1 MTYISNSSFCNV
13 KRKKGIQLKER
24 LSVMK
29 LQQLRYIVEV
39 ANNDLN
45 VSLTSEKL
53 YTSQPG
59 ISKQIKLLENELG
72 VQIFTRVGKHLS
84 QITPVGE
91 KIIALA
97 REILNKSN
105 DIKIIA
111 KEFSQPNQGSLTITT
126 TYTQARYTLP
136 VVIQQFMQQYSSI
149 TLHMEQGSSPQ
160 CILQTQAGLAEFAI
174 VTDISQLSDDMIA
187 LPCYHWN
194 QAVIVMKDHPLA
206 KSKLISIEELSKYPL
221 VSYDF
226 SNDGSDL
233 NQAFLRANQ
242 SPNIVFSTTD
252 AELIKTYVKLGVG
265 VGIVAKM
272 AVINTSDDD
281 LVVLNAGHI
290 FPYSTTYIVFPRS
303 LYLRSYMYDF
313 ISQFSPHLNRQAVDK
328 LMLCENNS
336 EVLTMFN
343 GVKLP
348 VY

>member
-1 MTYISNSSFCNV
+1 
-13 KRKKGIQLKER
+13 
-24 LSVMK
+24 MK

-59 ISKQIKLLENELG
+59 ISKQIKLLEDELG

-111 KEFSQPNQGSLTITT
+111 KEFSQPNQGSLTIAT

-136 VVIQQFMQQYSSI
+136 VVIQQFMLQYPSI
-149 TLHMEQGSSPQ
+149 TLHMEQGSSLQ
-160 CILQTQAGLAEFAI
+160 SILQTQAGLAEFAI

-252 AELIKTYVKLGVG
+252 AELIKTYVKLGIG

-272 AVINTSDDD
+272 AVFNASDDD

-313 ISQFSPHLNRQAVDK
+313 ISQFLPHLNRQTVDK
-328 LMLCENNS
+328 IMLCENTS

>member
-1 MTYISNSSFCNV
+1 
-13 KRKKGIQLKER
+13 
-24 LSVMK
+24 MK

-39 ANNDLN
+39 VNNDLN

-59 ISKQIKLLENELG
+59 ISKQIKLLEDELG
-72 VQIFTRVGKHLS
+72 IQIFTRVGKHLS
-84 QITPVGE
+84 EVTPVGE
-91 KIIALA
+91 KVISLA
-97 REILNKSN
+97 REILYKSN

-126 TYTQARYTLP
+126 TYTQARYSLP
-136 VVIQQFMQQYSSI
+136 IVIQQFMKQYPNI

-160 CILQTQAGLAEFAI
+160 CIIQAQSGQADFAI
-174 VTDISQLSDDMIA
+174 VTDLSQLNDEMIA

-194 QAVIVMKDHPLA
+194 QAVIVKKDHPLA
-206 KSKLISIEELSKYPL
+206 KSSLISIAELSQYPL

-226 SNDGSDL
+226 TNDGSDL
-233 NQAFLRANQ
+233 NQAFIRSGQ

-272 AVINTSDDD
+272 AVSDAIADDD
-281 LVVLNAGHI
+281 FVVLNAGHI
-290 FPYSTTYIVFPRS
+290 FPYSTTYITFARS
-303 LYLRSYMYDF
+303 LFLRSYMYDF
-313 ISQFSPHLNRQAVDK
+313 ISQFSPHLNRQTIDK
-328 LMLCENNS
+328 LMLCENNTD
-336 EVLTMFN
+336 VLAMFN

-348 VY
+348 VR

>member
-1 MTYISNSSFCNV
+1 
-13 KRKKGIQLKER
+13 
-24 LSVMK
+24 MK

-59 ISKQIKLLENELG
+59 ISKQIKLLEDELG
-72 VQIFTRVGKHLS
+72 VQIFTRTGKHFS
-84 QITPVGE
+84 QVTPVGE
-91 KIIALA
+91 KIITLA
-97 REILNKSN
+97 KEILNKSN

-126 TYTQARYTLP
+126 TYTQARYALP
-136 VVIQQFMQQYSSI
+136 SVIQPFIKQYSNI
-149 TLHMEQGSSPQ
+149 TLHMEQGSSSQ
-160 CILQTQAGLAEFAI
+160 CILQAQTGQAEFAI
-174 VTDISQLSDDMIA
+174 VTDISQLNDDMIA

-206 KSKLISIEELSKYPL
+206 KSRLISIEELSKYPL

-233 NQAFLRANQ
+233 NQAFLRVNQ

-252 AELIKTYVKLGVG
+252 ADLIKTYVKLGVG

-272 AVINTSDDD
+272 AVNNKSDDD
-281 LVVLNAGHI
+281 FVVLNAGHI
-290 FPYSTTYIVFPRS
+290 FPYSTTYIVFSRA
-303 LYLRSYMYDF
+303 LFLRSYMYDF
-313 ISQFSPHLNRQAVDK
+313 INLFAPHLNRQTVDK
-328 LMLCENNS
+328 LILCENNT
-336 EVLTMFN
+336 EVLAMFN

-348 VY
+348 VC

>member
-1 MTYISNSSFCNV
+1 
-13 KRKKGIQLKER
+13 
-24 LSVMK
+24 MK

-39 ANNDLN
+39 VNNDLN

-59 ISKQIKLLENELG
+59 ISKQIKLLEDELG
-72 VQIFTRVGKHLS
+72 IQIFTRVGKHLS
-84 QITPVGE
+84 EVTPVGE
-91 KIIALA
+91 KVISLA

-126 TYTQARYTLP
+126 TYTQARYSLP
-136 VVIQQFMQQYSSI
+136 IVIQQFMKQYPNI

-160 CILQTQAGLAEFAI
+160 CIIQAQSGQADFAI
-174 VTDISQLSDDMIA
+174 VTDLSQLNDEMIA

-194 QAVIVMKDHPLA
+194 QAVIVKKDHPLA
-206 KSKLISIEELSKYPL
+206 KSSLISIAELSQYPL

-226 SNDGSDL
+226 TNDGSDL
-233 NQAFLRANQ
+233 NQAFIRSGQ

-272 AVINTSDDD
+272 AVSDAIADDD
-281 LVVLNAGHI
+281 FVVLNAGHI
-290 FPYSTTYIVFPRS
+290 FPYSTTYITFARS
-303 LYLRSYMYDF
+303 LFLRSYMYDF
-313 ISQFSPHLNRQAVDK
+313 ISQFSPHLNRQTIDK
-328 LMLCENNS
+328 LMLCENNT
-336 EVLTMFN
+336 EVLAMFN

-348 VY
+348 VR

>member
-1 MTYISNSSFCNV
+1 MSLYLFVNQKGEGN
-13 KRKKGIQLKER
+13 KKKGTF
-24 LSVMK
+24 VMK

-39 ANNDLN
+39 VNNDLN

-59 ISKQIKLLENELG
+59 ISKQIKLLEDELG

-84 QITPVGE
+84 EVTDVGE
-91 KIIALA
+91 QIISLA
-97 REILNKSN
+97 KEILNKSN
-105 DIKIIA
+105 DIKIVA
-111 KEFSQPNQGSLTITT
+111 KEYSQPNQGTLTITT

-136 VVIQQFMQQYSSI
+136 VVIQQFMKQYPNI

-160 CILQTQAGLAEFAI
+160 CLLQAQTGQADFAI
-174 VTDISQLSDDMIA
+174 VTDLSQLTEDMIA

-206 KSKLISIEELSKYPL
+206 KSSLISIAELSKYPL

-233 NQAFLRANQ
+233 NQAFNKANQ

-252 AELIKTYVKLGVG
+252 ADLIKTYVKLGVG

-272 AVINTSDDD
+272 AVSQNVDNDF
-281 LVVLNAGHI
+281 VVLSAGHI
-290 FPYSTTYIVFPRS
+290 FPYSTTYIAFSRS
-303 LYLRSYMYDF
+303 LFLRSYMYDF
-313 ISQFSPHLNRQAVDK
+313 IQQFSPHLNKSTVDR
-328 LMLCENNS
+328 LILCENN
-336 EVLTMFN
+336 VDVQTMFN

-348 VY
+348 IR

>member
-1 MTYISNSSFCNV
+1 
-13 KRKKGIQLKER
+13 
-24 LSVMK
+24 MK

-39 ANNDLN
+39 VNNDLN

-59 ISKQIKLLENELG
+59 ISKQIKLLEDELG
-72 VQIFTRVGKHLS
+72 IQIFTRVGKHLS
-84 QITPVGE
+84 EVTPVGE
-91 KIIALA
+91 KVISLA
-97 REILNKSN
+97 REILYKSN

-126 TYTQARYTLP
+126 TYTQARYSLP
-136 VVIQQFMQQYSSI
+136 IVIQQFMKQYPNI

-160 CILQTQAGLAEFAI
+160 CIIQAQAGQADFAI
-174 VTDISQLSDDMIA
+174 VTDLSQLNDEMIA

-194 QAVIVMKDHPLA
+194 QAVIVKKDHPLA
-206 KSKLISIEELSKYPL
+206 KSSLISIAELSQYPL

-226 SNDGSDL
+226 TNDGSDL
-233 NQAFLRANQ
+233 NQAFIRSGQ

-272 AVINTSDDD
+272 AVSDAIADDD
-281 LVVLNAGHI
+281 FVVLNAGHI
-290 FPYSTTYIVFPRS
+290 FPYSTTYITFARS
-303 LYLRSYMYDF
+303 LFLRSYMYDF
-313 ISQFSPHLNRQAVDK
+313 ISQFSPHLNRQTIDK
-328 LMLCENNS
+328 LMLCENNT
-336 EVLTMFN
+336 EVLAMFN

-348 VY
+348 VR

>member
-1 MTYISNSSFCNV
+1 
-13 KRKKGIQLKER
+13 
-24 LSVMK
+24 MK

-39 ANNDLN
+39 VNNDLN

-59 ISKQIKLLENELG
+59 ISKQIKLLEDELG
-72 VQIFTRVGKHLS
+72 IQIFTRVGKHLS
-84 QITPVGE
+84 EVTPVGE
-91 KIIALA
+91 KVISLA
-97 REILNKSN
+97 REILYKSN

-126 TYTQARYTLP
+126 TYTQARYSLP
-136 VVIQQFMQQYSSI
+136 IVIQQFMKQYPNI

-160 CILQTQAGLAEFAI
+160 CIIQAQAGQADFAI
-174 VTDISQLSDDMIA
+174 VTDLSQLNDEMIA

-194 QAVIVMKDHPLA
+194 QAVIVKKEHPLA
-206 KSKLISIEELSKYPL
+206 KSSLISIAELSQYPL

-226 SNDGSDL
+226 TNDGSDL
-233 NQAFLRANQ
+233 NQAFIRAGQ

-272 AVINTSDDD
+272 AVNDAIADDD
-281 LVVLNAGHI
+281 FVVLNAGHI
-290 FPYSTTYIVFPRS
+290 FPYSTTYITFARS
-303 LYLRSYMYDF
+303 LFLRNYMYDF
-313 ISQFSPHLNRQAVDK
+313 ISQFSPHLNRQTIDK
-328 LMLCENNS
+328 IMLCENNT
-336 EVLTMFN
+336 EVLAMFN

-348 VY
+348 VR

>member
-1 MTYISNSSFCNV
+1 
-13 KRKKGIQLKER
+13 
-24 LSVMK
+24 MK

-39 ANNDLN
+39 VNNDLN

-59 ISKQIKLLENELG
+59 ISKQIKLLEDELG
-72 VQIFTRVGKHLS
+72 IQIFTRVGKHLS
-84 QITPVGE
+84 EVTPVGE

-97 REILNKSN
+97 REILNKSS

-111 KEFSQPNQGSLTITT
+111 KEFCQPNQGSLTITT

-136 VVIQQFMQQYSSI
+136 VVIQQFMQQYPSI
-149 TLHMEQGSSPQ
+149 TLHMEQGSSSQ
-160 CILQTQAGLAEFAI
+160 CISQAQAGQAELAI
-174 VTDISQLSDDMIA
+174 VTDISQLSEDMIA

-206 KSKLISIEELSKYPL
+206 KSRLISIEELSKFPL

-233 NQAFLRANQ
+233 NQAFLRARQ

-272 AVINTSDDD
+272 AVSNTSDDD
-281 LVVLNAGHI
+281 FVVLNAGHI
-290 FPYSTTYIVFPRS
+290 FPYSTTYIVFARS
-303 LYLRSYMYDF
+303 LFLRSYMYDF
-313 ISQFSPHLNRQAVDK
+313 IKQFSPNLDRQTVDK
-328 LMLCENNS
+328 LMLCENNT
-336 EVLTMFN
+336 EVLAMFN

-348 VY
+348 VC

>member
-1 MTYISNSSFCNV
+1 MYRV
-13 KRKKGIQLKER
+13 KGAF
-24 LSVMK
+24 VMK

-39 ANNDLN
+39 VNNDLN

-59 ISKQIKLLENELG
+59 ISKQIKLLEDELG

-84 QITPVGE
+84 EVTPVGE
-91 KIIALA
+91 KIISLA
-97 REILNKSN
+97 KEILNKSK

-136 VVIQQFMQQYSSI
+136 VVIQKFMQQYPHI
-149 TLHMEQGSSPQ
+149 ILHMEQGSSQQ
-160 CILQTQAGLAEFAI
+160 CLLQAQTGQADFAI
-174 VTDISQLSDDMIA
+174 ITDLSQLSDDMIA

-206 KSKLISIEELSKYPL
+206 KSNMISIEELSKYPL

-233 NQAFLRANQ
+233 NQAFINAKQL
-242 SPNIVFSTTD
+242 PNIVFSTTD
-252 AELIKTYVKLGVG
+252 ADLIKTYVKLGVG

-272 AVINTSDDD
+272 AVNENIDSDF
-281 LVVLNAGHI
+281 VVLNAGHI
-290 FPYSTTYIVFPRS
+290 FPYSTTYIAFARS
-303 LYLRSYMYDF
+303 LFLRSYMYDF
-313 ISQFSPHLNRQAVDK
+313 ISQFSPHLNRQTVDR
-328 LMLCENNS
+328 LILCDNNV
-336 EVLTMFN
+336 EVQAMFN

-348 VY
+348 IC

>member
-1 MTYISNSSFCNV
+1 
-13 KRKKGIQLKER
+13 
-24 LSVMK
+24 MK

-39 ANNDLN
+39 VNNDLN

-59 ISKQIKLLENELG
+59 ISKQIKLLEDELG

-84 QITPVGE
+84 EVTPVGE
-91 KIIALA
+91 KIVAIAKD
-97 REILNKSN
+97 ILNKSQ

-111 KEFSQPNQGSLTITT
+111 KEYSQPNQGSLTIAT

-136 VVIQQFMQQYSSI
+136 AVIQQFMKQYPTI
-149 TLHMEQGSSPQ
+149 TLHMEQGSS
-160 CILQTQAGLAEFAI
+160 TQSIEHVKNSAADFAI
-174 VTDISQLSDDMIA
+174 VTELTGLDDELIA
-187 LPCYHWN
+187 LPCNHWN

-206 KSKLISIEELSKYPL
+206 KSRVLTIDELSKYPL

-233 NQAFLRANQ
+233 HQAFVVANQ

-252 AELIKTYVKLGVG
+252 ADLIKTYVRLGVG

-272 AVINTSDDD
+272 AINDVLDNDFVI
-281 LVVLNAGHI
+281 LNAGHI
-290 FPYSTTYIVFPRS
+290 FSYSTTYIVFLRS
-303 LYLRSYMYDF
+303 LFLRNYMYDF
-313 ISQFSPHLNRQAVDK
+313 IKQFSPHLNQQMIEK
-328 LMLCENNS
+328 LLLCENNT
-336 EVLTMFN
+336 EVLSQFN

-348 VY
+348 VH

>member
-1 MTYISNSSFCNV
+1 
-13 KRKKGIQLKER
+13 
-24 LSVMK
+24 MK

-39 ANNDLN
+39 VNNDLN

-59 ISKQIKLLENELG
+59 ISKQIKLLEDELG
-72 VQIFTRVGKHLS
+72 IQIFTRVGKHLS
-84 QITPVGE
+84 EVTPVGE
-91 KIIALA
+91 KVISLA
-97 REILNKSN
+97 REILYKSN

-126 TYTQARYTLP
+126 TYTQARYSLP
-136 VVIQQFMQQYSSI
+136 IVIQQFMKQYPNI

-160 CILQTQAGLAEFAI
+160 CIIQAQAGQADFAI
-174 VTDISQLSDDMIA
+174 VTDLSQLNDEMIA

-194 QAVIVMKDHPLA
+194 QAVIVKKDHPLA
-206 KSKLISIEELSKYPL
+206 KSSLISIAELSQYPL

-226 SNDGSDL
+226 TNDGSDL
-233 NQAFLRANQ
+233 NQAFIRAGQ

-272 AVINTSDDD
+272 AVSDAIADDD
-281 LVVLNAGHI
+281 FVVLNAGHI
-290 FPYSTTYIVFPRS
+290 FPYSTTYITFARS
-303 LYLRSYMYDF
+303 LFLRSYMYDF
-313 ISQFSPHLNRQAVDK
+313 ISQFSPHLNRQTIDK
-328 LMLCENNS
+328 LMLCENNT
-336 EVLTMFN
+336 EVLAMFN

-348 VY
+348 VR

>member
-1 MTYISNSSFCNV
+1 
-13 KRKKGIQLKER
+13 
-24 LSVMK
+24 MK

-39 ANNDLN
+39 VNNDLN

-59 ISKQIKLLENELG
+59 ISKQIKLLEDELG
-72 VQIFTRVGKHLS
+72 IQIFTRVGKHLS
-84 QITPVGE
+84 EVTPVGE
-91 KIIALA
+91 KVISLA
-97 REILNKSN
+97 REILYKSN

-126 TYTQARYTLP
+126 TYTQARYSLP
-136 VVIQQFMQQYSSI
+136 IVIQQFMKQYPNI

-160 CILQTQAGLAEFAI
+160 CIIQAQSGQADFAI
-174 VTDISQLSDDMIA
+174 VTDLSQLNDEMIA

-194 QAVIVMKDHPLA
+194 QAVIVKKDHPLA
-206 KSKLISIEELSKYPL
+206 KSSLISIAELSQYPL

-226 SNDGSDL
+226 TNDGSDL
-233 NQAFLRANQ
+233 NQAFIRSGQ

-272 AVINTSDDD
+272 AVSDAIADDD
-281 LVVLNAGHI
+281 FVVLNAGHI
-290 FPYSTTYIVFPRS
+290 FPYSTTYITFARS
-303 LYLRSYMYDF
+303 LFLRSYMYDF
-313 ISQFSPHLNRQAVDK
+313 ISQFSPHLNRQTIDK
-328 LMLCENNS
+328 LMLCENNT
-336 EVLTMFN
+336 EVLAMFN

-348 VY
+348 VR